1 VKLRSIRVYACSS
14 TIAIG
19 AAASAVLLADCSM
32 TYDPLPA
39 AAKAPGGG
47 GSSGM
52 TSGGGGSGS
61 GGGASGS
68 GGGASGSGGGG
79 SGATPSGGG
88 SGAVP
93 GSSGKAP
100 AGGSSGTGASSGDV
114 AGTGSSPMGSS
125 GAMASSGIGPSSGT
139 ASTGSASSGAATSGS
154 ASSGTSPGTGPK
166 TVACPSGQKV
176 IWYLNLADPNWQ
188 NGLNFT
194 FGNGKLKGWNGGTDN
209 NVSVVA
215 DPSMG
220 QVLKVFYGAKS
231 GPNSCFT
238 CQAVGSTAPSCTCK
252 TSGGAEFYV
261 DFGGGKVLESAFLS
275 YWVKFG
281 DATTPFDFGRAG
293 KMPGLAGGIP
303 VSGLNTTD
311 GSGFTGRGMW
321 RSGICAGKSSE
332 LYWYGLPAGSSNTDE
347 CGKGPSWDWQAD
359 AQWHQVLMQLKMNT
373 GSNSDGRVQ
382 LWYDQP
388 PTATPQIDVTTVG
401 MVDRTQFP
409 KNSVNQ
415 FMFSTF
421 FGGHDNTWGPSSDVN
436 AYFADIQVCN

>member
-1 VKLRSIRVYACSS
+1 VS
-14 TIAIG
+14 
-19 AAASAVLLADCSM
+19 
-32 TYDPLPA
+32 
-39 AAKAPGGG
+39 
-47 GSSGM
+47 
-52 TSGGGGSGS
+52 
-61 GGGASGS
+61 
-68 GGGASGSGGGG
+68 
-79 SGATPSGGG
+79 
-88 SGAVP
+88 
-93 GSSGKAP
+93 
-100 AGGSSGTGASSGDV
+100 
-114 AGTGSSPMGSS
+114 
-125 GAMASSGIGPSSGT
+125 
-139 ASTGSASSGAATSGS
+139 
-154 ASSGTSPGTGPK
+154 
-166 TVACPSGQKV
+166 CPSGQKV

-188 NGLNFT
+188 KGLNFT
-194 FGNGKLKGWNGGTDN
+194 FGNGKLKGSSGGTDN

-215 DPSMG
+215 DPDKG
-220 QVLKVFYGAKS
+220 QVMKVFYGANS

-252 TSGGAEFYV
+252 TSGGAEFFV
-261 DFGGGKVLESAFLS
+261 DFASGKVLESAFLS
-275 YWVKFG
+275 YWIKFG

-359 AQWHQVLMQLKMNT
+359 AKWHQVQMQLKMNS
-373 GSNSDGRVQ
+373 GASSNGRIQ

-388 PTATPQIDVTTVG
+388 STATAQIDVATLG

-409 KNSVNQ
+409 NNSVNQ

-421 FGGHDNTWGPSSDVN
+421 FGGHDNTWGPSTDVY
-436 AYFADIQVCN
+436 AYFADIQICN